1 MTEKELVT
9 KLKELNIDITQ
20 EKLDQLNRY
29 YELLIEWNQKI
40 NLTSITKKEDV
51 YLKHFYDSAT
61 IAKIINL
68 NEYKTLCDIGS
79 GAGFPGIVLKILY
92 PNLKITL
99 VDSLN
104 KRIKFLDEV
113 IRTLGLEKIRTIHGR
128 AEDFAKKKEYRECF
142 DLCVS
147 RAVANLATLSEY
159 CLPFVKV
166 EGEFISYKSGDS
178 DEEIRDA
185 EFAVKVLGGKITDVD
200 KFQLPGTDMGRSL
213 VKIKKVKNTAG
224 KYPRKAGLPSKEPLK
239 K

>member
-1 MTEKELVT
+1 MTEKELIT
-9 KLKELNIDITQ
+9 KLKELNIDITK

-104 KRIKFLDEV
+104 KRIIFLNKV
-113 IRTLGLEKIRTIHGR
+113 IEELDLKNIEAIHTR
-128 AEDFAKKKEYRECF
+128 VEEYAKKNIEQYEI
-142 DLCVS
+142 VTA
-147 RAVANLATLSEY
+147 RAVAHLSILLEYGLPMLKNNYYFIAMKGNLEVEIEESNKALEILNSKIEKIEEFKLPLENSNRTL
-159 CLPFVKV
+159 
-166 EGEFISYKSGDS
+166 I
-178 DEEIRDA
+178 
-185 EFAVKVLGGKITDVD
+185 
-200 KFQLPGTDMGRSL
+200 
-213 VKIKKVKNTAG
+213 KIKKIKSCPK
-224 KYPRKAGLPSKEPLK
+224 KYPRKYSEIK
-239 K
+239 KQKL